1 MQTLSATPHLQLET
15 LFILDDR
22 GRIISTREPLPSPG
36 PVFMLIRGEAT
47 VDWAI
52 RADVAD
58 GVADELNAL
67 ARQESAST
75 AWEQPPV
82 HARRY
87 QEAVGG
93 HVSFGPAFEFP
104 NSIQTTGIMDEV
116 VEIHDE
122 ARLHRHFSGWI
133 AGEIEAGA
141 APMIGVLSEG
151 EPVSVCFCAR
161 RSEIAAEAGL
171 ETALAFRGRGYAPFV
186 TAAWAASVRAGGR
199 IPLYSTDWTNAASLA
214 VARKLGLR
222 TYAADWS
229 ISG

>member
-1 MQTLSATPHLQLET
+1 MRTLSATPQLQLKT

-36 PVFMLIRGEAT
+36 PIFILIRGETT

-58 GVADELNAL
+58 DVADELNAL
-67 ARQESAST
+67 ARQEVAST
-75 AWEQPPV
+75 EWGQPPV
-82 HARRY
+82 HARHY
-87 QEAVGG
+87 QNVLGG
-93 HVSFGPAFEFP
+93 RVSFGPAFEFP
-104 NSIQTTGIMDEV
+104 NPTEITEITAVV

-122 ARLHRHFSGWI
+122 ARLHRHFSGWVV
-133 AGEIEAGA
+133 GEIEAGA
-141 APMIGVLSEG
+141 APMIAVLSEG
-151 EPVSVCFCAR
+151 EPVSVCFCSR

-171 ETALAFRGRGYAPFV
+171 ETALAFRGRGYAPLV
-186 TAAWAASVRAGGR
+186 TEAWAASVRAGGR
-199 IPLYSTDWTNAASLA
+199 IPLYSTDWANTASLA

-222 TYAADWS
+222 TYATNWS